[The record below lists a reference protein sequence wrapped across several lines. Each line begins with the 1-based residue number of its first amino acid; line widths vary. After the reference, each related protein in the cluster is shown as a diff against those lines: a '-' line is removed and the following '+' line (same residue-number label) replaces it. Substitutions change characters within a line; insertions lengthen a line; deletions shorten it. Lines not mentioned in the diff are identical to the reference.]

1 MVFQFNLTCDEE
13 WKHTTAN
20 TLFLVGMLVGAV
32 SLGNLADIIGRRKT
46 FTITFALLA
55 VCSTSCAFANDFWTF
70 TVLRFFCGVFNIG
83 FFLAAFVWGVE
94 AVGSKYRMISGY
106 VLIGITSIGSIALG
120 VFAYFIR
127 DWRTLQLVLS
137 VPMFPLLIIP
147 CILPESTRWLLAQ
160 KRYDEAYE
168 LILKAAKVNGKTIP
182 IHVLE
187 KLQVQSMTKSIEQ
200 KENPTETL
208 IDIFRSP
215 ILCKRI
221 FIMFAAWIGTNMG
234 YYGLT
239 FSATNLSG
247 DFYLNYILSVIVEPF
262 AKIVSVL
269 LMDVLGRRTI
279 FCGGLII
286 SGLFCLAT
294 GFSPA
299 DPTIIRMVTSLLGKC
314 FISGSLGVIYLYTS
328 EMFPTSTRSAAVGLC
343 ATMSK
348 FGSIA
353 APALAEV
360 GRNVNQATP
369 YIIFAVVNISVGL
382 LCFLLPETGN
392 ATLPATIKDA
402 ENMNKYTIGFSRSK
416 IESKEDTEK
425 QLP

>member
-1 MVFQFNLTCDEE
+1 
-13 WKHTTAN
+13 
-20 TLFLVGMLVGAV
+20 
-32 SLGNLADIIGRRKT
+32 
-46 FTITFALLA
+46 
-55 VCSTSCAFANDFWTF
+55 
-70 TVLRFFCGVFNIG
+70 
-83 FFLAAFVWGVE
+83 
-94 AVGSKYRMISGY
+94 
-106 VLIGITSIGSIALG
+106 
-120 VFAYFIR
+120 
-127 DWRTLQLVLS
+127 
-137 VPMFPLLIIP
+137 
-147 CILPESTRWLLAQ
+147 
-160 KRYDEAYE
+160 

-187 KLQVQSMTKSIEQ
+187 KLKALSIIKSTEQ

-215 ILCKRI
+215 ILCKHM
-221 FIMFAAWIGTNMG
+221 FIMFVAWIGTNMG
-234 YYGLT
+234 YYGIT

-247 DFYLNYILSVIVEPF
+247 DFYLNYILSMIVEPF

-279 FCGGLII
+279 FCGGLIT
-286 SGLFCLAT
+286 SGFFCLAT
-294 GFSPA
+294 GLSPT
-299 DPTIIRMVTSLLGKC
+299 DSTFIQMVTSLIGKF
-314 FISGSLGVIYLYTS
+314 FITASLGVIYLYTS

-369 YIIFAVVNISVGL
+369 YIIFAIVNISVGL
-382 LCFLLPETGN
+382 LCALLPETGN